1 MDEKDT
7 LIISLQSQLE
17 NHKAEMYKL
26 QLQLT
31 EEKQKHEQ
39 VVGKVVNESEI
50 VQTELRRIAD
60 EVRDG
65 YSLEYERSE

>member
-1 MDEKDT
+1 
-7 LIISLQSQLE
+7 
-17 NHKAEMYKL
+17 MYKL